1 MPQNKFEPQQAAKLL
16 PAPSLLGSG
25 RARRWRASSCP
36 RRQTPTGCCAA
47 WSSPRRH
54 SATFRIE
61 PGARGP
67 AGSASTEQRSVPCA
81 ARRTLPGAWA
91 QGSVARAVSAGRGG
105 LSGGPECA
113 GAHIAELSTE
123 DIRNVLVA
131 ERQAHAAAAEQRQ
144 RAERAWSGQTLW
156 RGGGEEEEVLLTVYN
171 K

>member
-1 MPQNKFEPQQAAKLL
+1 MRGAAH
-16 PAPSLLGSG
+16 ASG
-25 RARRWRASSCP
+25 GVDSGQR
-36 RRQTPTGCCAA
+36 
-47 WSSPRRH
+47 
-54 SATFRIE
+54 
-61 PGARGP
+61 GAR
-67 AGSASTEQRSVPCA
+67 SV
-81 ARRTLPGAWA
+81 
-91 QGSVARAVSAGRGG
+91 SVARAVSAGRGG